1 VVPLVVGSE
10 DTKWGAAPRSPIQKQ
25 GFPSTARLEHEPAVI
40 DRIGQDAKQREYF
53 LVQQFLSHENPE
65 SKFLLPA
72 RRVDR
77 LLERTIAESDAGH
90 VFFADP

>member
-1 VVPLVVGSE
+1 LLLAAKTPNG
-10 DTKWGAAPRSPIQKQ
+10 GAAPRSPTQKQ